1 MVREDY
7 TLFPSPA
14 DDDCM
19 NFVTLAYAV
28 GMATLLLMADFGA
41 LRDVALFISHTF
53 LLDKAIHFAM
63 YGLLALLI
71 NASLLHRS
79 QSRTFGTIA
88 TGSILVVIVSTL
100 EECSNAFVVFRTCS
114 LADLAANYLGIVCL
128 GILPLVAWRR
138 TQSEFRA
145 AA

>member
-1 MVREDY
+1 
-7 TLFPSPA
+7 
-14 DDDCM
+14 M

-28 GMATLLLMADFGA
+28 GMAALLLMVDFGA
-41 LRDVALFISHTF
+41 LRDLALYVNHTF

-63 YGLLALLI
+63 YGFLALLA

-79 QSRTFGTIA
+79 QSRAFGAIA
-88 TGSILVVIVSTL
+88 TGSILVLIVSTL
-100 EECSNAFVVFRTCS
+100 EECSNAFVAFRTCS

-128 GILPLVAWRR
+128 GILPLVAWQR
-138 TQSEFRA
+138 TQSELRA